1 MIFHN
6 PFADP
11 PPPKTPPQGF
21 KFGARDPF
29 ANAAATLP
37 QGYITPATQ
46 AAITK
51 NATAQTAA
59 IAQANATAQ
68 NNGVDPSKARDP
80 FYDWLDEEVSEGS
93 GVKIKHVAFGV
104 AGFLLLALAMRG
116 R

>member
-21 KFGARDPF
+21 KFG
-29 ANAAATLP
+29 
-37 QGYITPATQ
+37 
-46 AAITK
+46 
-51 NATAQTAA
+51 
-59 IAQANATAQ
+59 
-68 NNGVDPSKARDP
+68 ARDP

-104 AGFLLLALAMRG
+104 AGFLLLALAMKG